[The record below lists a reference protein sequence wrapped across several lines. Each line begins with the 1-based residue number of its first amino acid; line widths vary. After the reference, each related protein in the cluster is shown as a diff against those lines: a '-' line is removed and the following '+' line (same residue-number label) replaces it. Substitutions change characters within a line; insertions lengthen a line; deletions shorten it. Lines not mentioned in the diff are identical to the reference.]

1 MNCDILCR
9 MISIEEEKE
18 EILMR
23 GLREA
28 ESPEFNNYFSLVQ
41 AEAAK
46 QGCVFFLDM
55 KEGRPFSEEE
65 MAGENLSGWL
75 VPVKDAE
82 AFERDYLEEEI
93 DMKWDK
99 AYHFAFWKK
108 ERGHLGIR
116 FMHYTTI
123 PHEHEFGHAH

>member
-65 MAGENLSGWL
+65 
-75 VPVKDAE
+75 
-82 AFERDYLEEEI
+82 I

-123 PHEHEFGHAH
+123 PHEHECGHAH